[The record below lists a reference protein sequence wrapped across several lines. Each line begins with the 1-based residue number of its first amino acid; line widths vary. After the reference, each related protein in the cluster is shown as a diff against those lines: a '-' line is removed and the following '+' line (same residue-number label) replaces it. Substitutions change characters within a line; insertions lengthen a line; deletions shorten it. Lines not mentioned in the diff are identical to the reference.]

1 MQMSEP
7 EVKDFYRL
15 FFGLIFYAN
24 KECAVC

>member
-1 MQMSEP
+1 MSEP